1 MHECN
6 SVANFC
12 GGSILVAGDRH
23 LDVGVLR
30 ERILRRIIGICQPR
44 RFAGHARG
52 LGSSALV
59 LPHDCAAV
67 AVIVSSF
74 AVVDARV
81 VERDLRLVD
90 MNDRVNR
97 RSLRNGG
104 SACRSLLC
112 RFRGDRNR
120 HSVLAVSCIADI
132 SIARASNR
140 DIPRLPS
147 LQRRC
152 CTQLRQ
158 RRRCIAI
165 VDVARLGLKCAH
177 LNRDV
182 HFRLRELLYCFTSR
196 CIDAGLTAVRRDIV
210 AAEEAVLWLDVQCTL
225 EGFCRF
231 RHHFVAVNLL
241 RRQRD
246 VCPLNVVITVGVL
259 PHRPG
264 LAVRCNRV
272 ANIIRVSCC
281 VAGDKGLR
289 DLIADGDISD
299 SLAGLLRN
307 LCKDPL
313 KFGCI
318 IRCQVIAV
326 FMVAGSGIRVQ
337 PGPRIRSLLPFVDTV
352 VIHMRSI
359 RAMAGNTVHILV
371 DLAAFRILPIRSLQ
385 SQSDA
390 IHRRAAARP
399 IPVILTGA
407 ALLEVSIV
415 GNAIFCAKQRAKC
428 LAKEVLRFNTRLH
441 VDRTALRVLEDHRP
455 VHRLLRNIITFIF
468 T

>member
-1 MHECN
+1 M
-6 SVANFC
+6 
-12 GGSILVAGDRH
+12 
-23 LDVGVLR
+23 
-30 ERILRRIIGICQPR
+30 
-44 RFAGHARG
+44 
-52 LGSSALV
+52 

-81 VERDLRLVD
+81 VECDLRLVD

-104 SACRSLLC
+104 SACRSPLRLI
-112 RFRGDRNR
+112 RSDRDR
-120 HSVLAVSCIADI
+120 HGIRVVSCIADI

-140 DIPRLPS
+140 DIPRLPG
-147 LQRRC
+147 LERRC
-152 CTQLRQ
+152 CAQLRQ
-158 RRRCIAI
+158 RRRRIAI

-177 LNRDV
+177 LNRNV

-196 CIDAGLTAVRRDIV
+196 CIDAGFTAVRRDIV
-210 AAEEAVLWLDVQCTL
+210 AAEETVPRLDIQCAL

-289 DLIADGDISD
+289 DLIADGDVLDGLTS
-299 SLAGLLRN
+299 LLRDFREDIFQLVRIARGQIITVRLVARPIIEVSFTPIIGILYFFWIVRIDRR
-307 LCKDPL
+307 LCDMRA
-313 KFGCI
+313 
-318 IRCQVIAV
+318 IRT
-326 FMVAGSGIRVQ
+326 VAG
-337 PGPRIRSLLPFVDTV
+337 DTV
-352 VIHMRSI
+352 Q
-359 RAMAGNTVHILV
+359 ILI
-371 DLAAFRILPIRSLQ
+371 DLAAF
-385 SQSDA
+385 
-390 IHRRAAARP
+390 
-399 IPVILTGA
+399 
-407 ALLEVSIV
+407 
-415 GNAIFCAKQRAKC
+415 
-428 LAKEVLRFNTRLH
+428 
-441 VDRTALRVLEDHRP
+441 
-455 VHRLLRNIITFIF
+455 
-468 T
+468 